1 MQDPVVIMNFTHIYE
16 DETFYIS
23 EQKSSTSRSC
33 EASFT
38 PLSGPAPVSLAASSG
53 PANVWAASGAPS
65 DRPVSLAASSGLA
78 NARAASG
85 APFDRP
91 MSLATSSGPA
101 TARAAG
107 SGDSAPVRA
116 ASCASFIVSGSPACA
131 QTISPRCM
139 SATVARTPSSP
150 FTPSILDFTTLSG
163 TTGFCDDA
171 AADEIRR
178 RIADFPARGIHF
190 LDNGNFHYLTRF
202 WCEKI
207 SEDFALVVY
216 DHHVDLRKPVFPGL
230 MSCGSWIRDVLLR
243 NSHCRAVLIIGPEC
257 AQADI
262 IERELQSLADEDSFS
277 DENMSETATERRKT
291 ADQATHASAAGQPFH
306 ASAAGQP
313 PFASAVGQPSHVSVA
328 GQPPLA
334 SAANHPPRVSAA
346 ARPFYVSAADYASHS
361 WTFVRRE
368 ADGQRPCASAPVRV
382 CCFTED
388 DILDGRVARELP
400 HLLDALHLP
409 VYISIDKDVLSRKV
423 LRTNWDQGIM
433 TEAEFRHELDR
444 FAMGPDIHILGVDI
458 CGEPAYNACRR
469 LLDDTRDLRRSD
481 GVNRRLLEHYLA
493 RVH

>member
-33 EASFT
+33 EASST
-38 PLSGPAPVSLAASSG
+38 PSNSPAPVSIAASSD
-53 PANVWAASGAPS
+53 PATVRAASGVPSDRPASFVASDHPVSIAASGSPATVRAASGAPS
-65 DRPVSLAASSGLA
+65 DRPVSFAASS
-78 NARAASG
+78 NPVTARAAS
-85 APFDRP
+85 
-91 MSLATSSGPA
+91 S
-101 TARAAG
+101 
-107 SGDSAPVRA
+107 
-116 ASCASFIVSGSPACA
+116 
-131 QTISPRCM
+131 
-139 SATVARTPSSP
+139 TPY
-150 FTPSILDFTTLSG
+150 ILDFTTLSG
-163 TTGFCDDA
+163 TTGFCDDT

-178 RIADFPARGIHF
+178 CIADFPARGIHF

-230 MSCGSWIRDVLLR
+230 MSCGSWIRDVFLR
-243 NSHCRAVLIIGPEC
+243 NSHCRAVLIIGPER

-262 IERELQSLADEDSFS
+262 IERELQSLVAEDQPPRSS
-277 DENMSETATERRKT
+277 APARRK
-291 ADQATHASAAGQPFH
+291 AA
-306 ASAAGQP
+306 
-313 PFASAVGQPSHVSVA
+313 
-328 GQPPLA
+328 
-334 SAANHPPRVSAA
+334 
-346 ARPFYVSAADYASHS
+346 
-361 WTFVRRE
+361 
-368 ADGQRPCASAPVRV
+368 GQRPCASAPVRV

-388 DILDGRVARELP
+388 DILDGRAARELP

-433 TEAEFRHELDR
+433 TEAEFRRELDR
-444 FAMGPDIHILGVDI
+444 FTMDPKIHILGVDI

-481 GVNRRLLEHYLA
+481 GVNHRLLEHYLA

>member
-33 EASFT
+33 GASFT
-38 PLSGPAPVSLAASSG
+38 PSNSPAPVSFTAFDRPVSLAASSG
-53 PANVWAASGAPS
+53 PANVRAASGAPS
-65 DRPVSLAASSGLA
+65 DRSASFAASSNLA
-78 NARAASG
+78 TARAASG
-85 APFDRP
+85 APSDRHV
-91 MSLATSSGPA
+91 SFAASSGPA
-101 TARAAG
+101 TARA
-107 SGDSAPVRA
+107 
-116 ASCASFIVSGSPACA
+116 
-131 QTISPRCM
+131 
-139 SATVARTPSSP
+139 SSSKP
-150 FTPSILDFTTLSG
+150 YILDFTTLSG

-178 RIADFPARGIHF
+178 CIADFPARGIHF

-207 SEDFALVVY
+207 TEDFVLVVY

-262 IERELQSLADEDSFS
+262 IERELQSLVAED
-277 DENMSETATERRKT
+277 
-291 ADQATHASAAGQPFH
+291 
-306 ASAAGQP
+306 QP
-313 PFASAVGQPSHVSVA
+313 PRS
-328 GQPPLA
+328 
-334 SAANHPPRVSAA
+334 
-346 ARPFYVSAADYASHS
+346 
-361 WTFVRRE
+361 
-368 ADGQRPCASAPVRV
+368 SAPARL

-400 HLLDALHLP
+400 HLLNALHLP

-444 FAMGPDIHILGVDI
+444 FTMDPDIHILGVDI

>member
-33 EASFT
+33 EASST

-53 PANVWAASGAPS
+53 PAN
-65 DRPVSLAASSGLA
+65 
-78 NARAASG
+78 ARAASG

-91 MSLATSSGPA
+91 MSLAASSGPA

-262 IERELQSLADEDSFS
+262 IERELQSLVAED
-277 DENMSETATERRKT
+277 
-291 ADQATHASAAGQPFH
+291 QP
-306 ASAAGQP
+306 
-313 PFASAVGQPSHVSVA
+313 
-328 GQPPLA
+328 L
-334 SAANHPPRVSAA
+334 R
-346 ARPFYVSAADYASHS
+346 
-361 WTFVRRE
+361 
-368 ADGQRPCASAPVRV
+368 ASAPVRV

-388 DILDGRVARELP
+388 DILDGRAARELP

-444 FAMGPDIHILGVDI
+444 FTMGPDIHILGVDI

>member
-1 MQDPVVIMNFTHIYE
+1 MQDPIVIMNFTHIYE

-38 PLSGPAPVSLAASSG
+38 PSNSPAPVSIAASSG
-53 PANVWAASGAPS
+53 PATVRAASGVPSDRPASFVASDHPVSIAASGSPANVRAASGAPS
-65 DRPVSLAASSGLA
+65 DRPVSFAA
-78 NARAASG
+78 
-85 APFDRP
+85 
-91 MSLATSSGPA
+91 SSGPA
-101 TARAAG
+101 TARA
-107 SGDSAPVRA
+107 SLSKPY
-116 ASCASFIVSGSPACA
+116 
-131 QTISPRCM
+131 
-139 SATVARTPSSP
+139 
-150 FTPSILDFTTLSG
+150 ILDFTTLSG

-178 RIADFPARGIHF
+178 CIADFPARGIHF

-207 SEDFALVVY
+207 TEDFVLVVY

-277 DENMSETATERRKT
+277 DDSMFGTAAERRMT
-291 ADQATHASAAGQPFH
+291 ADQATHASAAGQL
-306 ASAAGQP
+306 
-313 PFASAVGQPSHVSVA
+313 
-328 GQPPLA
+328 PLA

-346 ARPFYVSAADYASHS
+346 DYASHS
-361 WTFVRRE
+361 WTYVRRE
-368 ADGQRPCASAPVRV
+368 ASDQPPRSSASVRRDTDGQRPCASAPVRV

-423 LRTNWDQGIM
+423 MRTNWDQGIM
-433 TEAEFRHELDR
+433 TEAEFRCELDR
-444 FAMGPDIHILGVDI
+444 FTMDPDIHILGVDI

>member
-33 EASFT
+33 EASST
-38 PLSGPAPVSLAASSG
+38 PLSGPA
-53 PANVWAASGAPS
+53 
-65 DRPVSLAASSGLA
+65 PVSLAASSGLA

-91 MSLATSSGPA
+91 MSFAAFSGPA
-101 TARAAG
+101 TARASSGAPSDRSASFTASSSPVTARAAG
-107 SGDSAPVRA
+107 SGDPAPVRA
-116 ASCASFIVSGSPACA
+116 ASCASAIVSGSR
-131 QTISPRCM
+131 TISPRCM

-230 MSCGSWIRDVLLR
+230 MSCGSWIRDVLFR

-262 IERELQSLADEDSFS
+262 IERELQSLVAED
-277 DENMSETATERRKT
+277 
-291 ADQATHASAAGQPFH
+291 QPLR
-306 ASAAGQP
+306 S
-313 PFASAVGQPSHVSVA
+313 
-328 GQPPLA
+328 
-334 SAANHPPRVSAA
+334 
-346 ARPFYVSAADYASHS
+346 
-361 WTFVRRE
+361 
-368 ADGQRPCASAPVRV
+368 SAPARL

-400 HLLDALHLP
+400 HLLDALRLP

-433 TEAEFRHELDR
+433 TEAEFRRELDR
-444 FAMGPDIHILGVDI
+444 FTMDPKIHILGVDI

>member
-33 EASFT
+33 GASFT
-38 PLSGPAPVSLAASSG
+38 PSNSPAPVSFTAFDRPVSLAASSG
-53 PANVWAASGAPS
+53 PA
-65 DRPVSLAASSGLA
+65 
-78 NARAASG
+78 
-85 APFDRP
+85 
-91 MSLATSSGPA
+91 
-101 TARAAG
+101 TARA
-107 SGDSAPVRA
+107 
-116 ASCASFIVSGSPACA
+116 
-131 QTISPRCM
+131 
-139 SATVARTPSSP
+139 SSSKP
-150 FTPSILDFTTLSG
+150 YILDFTTLSG

-178 RIADFPARGIHF
+178 CIADFPARGIHF

-207 SEDFALVVY
+207 TEDFVLVVY

-277 DENMSETATERRKT
+277 DDSMFGTAAERRMT
-291 ADQATHASAAGQPFH
+291 ADQATHASAAGQLPH
-306 ASAAGQP
+306 
-313 PFASAVGQPSHVSVA
+313 
-328 GQPPLA
+328 
-334 SAANHPPRVSAA
+334 
-346 ARPFYVSAADYASHS
+346 VSAADYASHS
-361 WTFVRRE
+361 WTYVRRE
-368 ADGQRPCASAPVRV
+368 ASDQPPRSSASVRRDTDGQHPCASAPVRV

-388 DILDGRVARELP
+388 DILDGRAARELP
-400 HLLDALHLP
+400 HILDALHLP

-444 FAMGPDIHILGVDI
+444 FTMDPDIHILGVDI

>member
-33 EASFT
+33 GASST
-38 PLSGPAPVSLAASSG
+38 PLSGPAPVSLAASSSPATARAASGALFDRPVSLAAYSG
-53 PANVWAASGAPS
+53 PATARAASGAPS
-65 DRPVSLAASSGLA
+65 DRPVSFAASSG
-78 NARAASG
+78 
-85 APFDRP
+85 PV
-91 MSLATSSGPA
+91 
-101 TARAAG
+101 TARA
-107 SGDSAPVRA
+107 SS
-116 ASCASFIVSGSPACA
+116 S
-131 QTISPRCM
+131 
-139 SATVARTPSSP
+139 TPY
-150 FTPSILDFTTLSG
+150 ILDFTTLSG

-178 RIADFPARGIHF
+178 RIADFPARGLHF
-190 LDNGNFHYLTRF
+190 LDNGNFHYLTHF

-262 IERELQSLADEDSFS
+262 IEHELQSLVAED
-277 DENMSETATERRKT
+277 
-291 ADQATHASAAGQPFH
+291 
-306 ASAAGQP
+306 
-313 PFASAVGQPSHVSVA
+313 QPSRSS
-328 GQPPLA
+328 A
-334 SAANHPPRVSAA
+334 S
-346 ARPFYVSAADYASHS
+346 
-361 WTFVRRE
+361 VRRDT
-368 ADGQRPCASAPVRV
+368 DGQRPCASAPVRV

-433 TEAEFRHELDR
+433 TEAEFRRELDR
-444 FAMGPDIHILGVDI
+444 FTMDPDIHILGVDI

>member
-16 DETFYIS
+16 DETFFIS

-38 PLSGPAPVSLAASSG
+38 PSNSPAPVSFTAFDRPVSLAASSG
-53 PANVWAASGAPS
+53 PANVRAASGAPS
-65 DRPVSLAASSGLA
+65 DRPVSF
-78 NARAASG
+78 AASG
-85 APFDRP
+85 
-91 MSLATSSGPA
+91 GPV
-101 TARAAG
+101 TARA
-107 SGDSAPVRA
+107 
-116 ASCASFIVSGSPACA
+116 
-131 QTISPRCM
+131 
-139 SATVARTPSSP
+139 SSSKP
-150 FTPSILDFTTLSG
+150 YILDFTTLSG

-178 RIADFPARGIHF
+178 CIADFPARGIHF

-243 NSHCRAVLIIGPEC
+243 NSHCRAILIIGPEC

-277 DENMSETATERRKT
+277 DDSMSGTAAERRMT
-291 ADQATHASAAGQPFH
+291 ADQATHASAAGQLPH
-306 ASAAGQP
+306 
-313 PFASAVGQPSHVSVA
+313 
-328 GQPPLA
+328 
-334 SAANHPPRVSAA
+334 
-346 ARPFYVSAADYASHS
+346 VSAADYASHS
-361 WTFVRRE
+361 WTYVRRE
-368 ADGQRPCASAPVRV
+368 ASDQPPRSSAPVRV

-423 LRTNWDQGIM
+423 MRTNWDQGIM
-433 TEAEFRHELDR
+433 TEAEFRCELDR
-444 FAMGPDIHILGVDI
+444 FTMDPDIHILGVDI

>member
-1 MQDPVVIMNFTHIYE
+1 MQDPIVIMNFTHIYE

-38 PLSGPAPVSLAASSG
+38 PSNSPAPVSFTAFDRPVSLAASSG
-53 PANVWAASGAPS
+53 PANVRAASGAPS
-65 DRPVSLAASSGLA
+65 DRSASFAASSNL
-78 NARAASG
+78 
-85 APFDRP
+85 
-91 MSLATSSGPA
+91 A
-101 TARAAG
+101 TARA
-107 SGDSAPVRA
+107 
-116 ASCASFIVSGSPACA
+116 
-131 QTISPRCM
+131 
-139 SATVARTPSSP
+139 SSSKP
-150 FTPSILDFTTLSG
+150 YILDFTTLSG

-178 RIADFPARGIHF
+178 CIADFPARGIHF

-207 SEDFALVVY
+207 TEDFVLVVY

-277 DENMSETATERRKT
+277 DDSMFGTAAERRMT
-291 ADQATHASAAGQPFH
+291 ADQATHASAAGQLPH
-306 ASAAGQP
+306 
-313 PFASAVGQPSHVSVA
+313 
-328 GQPPLA
+328 
-334 SAANHPPRVSAA
+334 
-346 ARPFYVSAADYASHS
+346 VSAADYASHS
-361 WTFVRRE
+361 WTYVRRE
-368 ADGQRPCASAPVRV
+368 ASDQPPRSSASVRRDTDGQHPCASAPVRV

-388 DILDGRVARELP
+388 DILDGRAARELP
-400 HLLDALHLP
+400 HILDALHLP

-444 FAMGPDIHILGVDI
+444 FTMDPDIHILGVDI

>member
-1 MQDPVVIMNFTHIYE
+1 
-16 DETFYIS
+16 
-23 EQKSSTSRSC
+23 
-33 EASFT
+33 
-38 PLSGPAPVSLAASSG
+38 
-53 PANVWAASGAPS
+53 
-65 DRPVSLAASSGLA
+65 
-78 NARAASG
+78 
-85 APFDRP
+85 
-91 MSLATSSGPA
+91 
-101 TARAAG
+101 
-107 SGDSAPVRA
+107 
-116 ASCASFIVSGSPACA
+116 
-131 QTISPRCM
+131 M

-230 MSCGSWIRDVLLR
+230 MSCGSWIRDVLFR

-291 ADQATHASAAGQPFH
+291 ADQATHASAAGQLPL
-306 ASAAGQP
+306 
-313 PFASAVGQPSHVSVA
+313 ASAVGQPFHASAA

-361 WTFVRRE
+361 WTYVRRE
-368 ADGQRPCASAPVRV
+368 ASDQPPRSSVSVRRDTDGQRLRASAPVLV

-388 DILDGRVARELP
+388 NILDGRAARELP
-400 HLLDALHLP
+400 HLLNALHLP

-423 LRTNWDQGIM
+423 LHTNWDQGIM

-469 LLDDTRDLRRSD
+469 LLDDTRDLRQSD
-481 GVNRRLLEHYLA
+481 GVNRRLLEHYLSRA
-493 RVH
+493 H

>member
-16 DETFYIS
+16 DETFFIS

-33 EASFT
+33 GASFT
-38 PLSGPAPVSLAASSG
+38 PLSGPAPVSLAASSSS
-53 PANVWAASGAPS
+53 PVTARAASGAPS
-65 DRPVSLAASSGLA
+65 DRPVSF
-78 NARAASG
+78 AASG
-85 APFDRP
+85 
-91 MSLATSSGPA
+91 GPV
-101 TARAAG
+101 TARA
-107 SGDSAPVRA
+107 
-116 ASCASFIVSGSPACA
+116 
-131 QTISPRCM
+131 
-139 SATVARTPSSP
+139 SSSKP
-150 FTPSILDFTTLSG
+150 YILDFTTLSG

-178 RIADFPARGIHF
+178 CIADFPARGIHF

-243 NSHCRAVLIIGPEC
+243 NSHCRAILIIGPEC

-277 DENMSETATERRKT
+277 DDSMSGTAAERRMT
-291 ADQATHASAAGQPFH
+291 ADQATHASAAGQLPH
-306 ASAAGQP
+306 
-313 PFASAVGQPSHVSVA
+313 
-328 GQPPLA
+328 
-334 SAANHPPRVSAA
+334 
-346 ARPFYVSAADYASHS
+346 VSAADYASHS
-361 WTFVRRE
+361 WTYVRRE
-368 ADGQRPCASAPVRV
+368 ASDQPPRSSAPVRV

-423 LRTNWDQGIM
+423 MRTNWDQGIM
-433 TEAEFRHELDR
+433 TEAEFRCELDR
-444 FAMGPDIHILGVDI
+444 FTMDPDIHILGVDI

>member
-33 EASFT
+33 EASST
-38 PLSGPAPVSLAASSG
+38 PSNSPAPVSIAASS
-53 PANVWAASGAPS
+53 N
-65 DRPVSLAASSGLA
+65 PVT
-78 NARAASG
+78 ARAAS
-85 APFDRP
+85 
-91 MSLATSSGPA
+91 S
-101 TARAAG
+101 
-107 SGDSAPVRA
+107 
-116 ASCASFIVSGSPACA
+116 
-131 QTISPRCM
+131 
-139 SATVARTPSSP
+139 TPYI
-150 FTPSILDFTTLSG
+150 FDFTTLSG

-207 SEDFALVVY
+207 TEDFALVVY

-243 NSHCRAVLIIGPEC
+243 NSHCRAVLIIGPERV
-257 AQADI
+257 QADI
-262 IERELQSLADEDSFS
+262 IERELQSLVA
-277 DENMSETATERRKT
+277 
-291 ADQATHASAAGQPFH
+291 ADQ
-306 ASAAGQP
+306 
-313 PFASAVGQPSHVSVA
+313 
-328 GQPPLA
+328 
-334 SAANHPPRVSAA
+334 PPRSSA
-346 ARPFYVSAADYASHS
+346 S
-361 WTFVRRE
+361 VRRE
-368 ADGQRPCASAPVRV
+368 AAGQRPCASAPVRV

-388 DILDGRVARELP
+388 DILDGRAARELP
-400 HLLDALHLP
+400 HLLDALRLP

-433 TEAEFRHELDR
+433 TEAEFRRELDR
-444 FAMGPDIHILGVDI
+444 FTMDPKIHILGVDI

>member
-16 DETFYIS
+16 DETFFIS

-33 EASFT
+33 GASFT
-38 PLSGPAPVSLAASSG
+38 PLSGPAPVSLAASSSS
-53 PANVWAASGAPS
+53 PVTARAASGAPS
-65 DRPVSLAASSGLA
+65 DRPVSLAASSGPA
-78 NARAASG
+78 TARAASG
-85 APFDRP
+85 APSDRP
-91 MSLATSSGPA
+91 VSFAASSGPV
-101 TARAAG
+101 TARA
-107 SGDSAPVRA
+107 
-116 ASCASFIVSGSPACA
+116 
-131 QTISPRCM
+131 
-139 SATVARTPSSP
+139 SSSKP
-150 FTPSILDFTTLSG
+150 YILDFTTLSG

-178 RIADFPARGIHF
+178 CIADFPARGIHF

-207 SEDFALVVY
+207 TEDFVLVVY

-262 IERELQSLADEDSFS
+262 IERELQSLVADD
-277 DENMSETATERRKT
+277 DVLAER
-291 ADQATHASAAGQPFH
+291 ASQ
-306 ASAAGQP
+306 
-313 PFASAVGQPSHVSVA
+313 
-328 GQPPLA
+328 
-334 SAANHPPRVSAA
+334 
-346 ARPFYVSAADYASHS
+346 
-361 WTFVRRE
+361 T
-368 ADGQRPCASAPVRV
+368 APVRL

-388 DILDGRVARELP
+388 DILDGRAARELP
-400 HLLDALHLP
+400 HILDALHLP

-444 FAMGPDIHILGVDI
+444 FTTDPDIHILGADI

-493 RVH
+493 RAH

>member
-1 MQDPVVIMNFTHIYE
+1 MQDLVVIMNFTHIYE

-33 EASFT
+33 GA
-38 PLSGPAPVSLAASSG
+38 LSTSPNGPAPVSFTASSG
-53 PANVWAASGAPS
+53 PATVRAASGAPSDRPASFVASDHPVSIATSSSPATVRAASGAPS
-65 DRPVSLAASSGLA
+65 DRPVSFAASS
-78 NARAASG
+78 S
-85 APFDRP
+85 
-91 MSLATSSGPA
+91 PA
-101 TARAAG
+101 TART
-107 SGDSAPVRA
+107 
-116 ASCASFIVSGSPACA
+116 ASS
-131 QTISPRCM
+131 
-139 SATVARTPSSP
+139 TPY
-150 FTPSILDFTTLSG
+150 ILDFTTLSG

-207 SEDFALVVY
+207 TEDFVLVVY

-243 NSHCRAVLIIGPEC
+243 NSHCCAVLIIGPEC

-277 DENMSETATERRKT
+277 DDSMSGTAAERRMT
-291 ADQATHASAAGQPFH
+291 ADQTTHASAAGQPSH
-306 ASAAGQP
+306 ASAAGL
-313 PFASAVGQPSHVSVA
+313 
-328 GQPPLA
+328 PPLA
-334 SAANHPPRVSAA
+334 SAANHPPH
-346 ARPFYVSAADYASHS
+346 VSAADYASHS
-361 WTFVRRE
+361 WTYVRRK
-368 ADGQRPCASAPVRV
+368 AADQPPRSTATVRRDTDGQRPCASAPVRV

-444 FAMGPDIHILGVDI
+444 FTMDPDIHILGVDI

>member
-33 EASFT
+33 EASST
-38 PLSGPAPVSLAASSG
+38 PLSGPA
-53 PANVWAASGAPS
+53 
-65 DRPVSLAASSGLA
+65 PVSLAASSGLA
-78 NARAASG
+78 NARAASSK
-85 APFDRP
+85 PY
-91 MSLATSSGPA
+91 
-101 TARAAG
+101 
-107 SGDSAPVRA
+107 
-116 ASCASFIVSGSPACA
+116 
-131 QTISPRCM
+131 
-139 SATVARTPSSP
+139 
-150 FTPSILDFTTLSG
+150 ILDFTTLSG

-202 WCEKI
+202 WCEKV

-243 NSHCRAVLIIGPEC
+243 NSHCRAVLIIGPER

-262 IERELQSLADEDSFS
+262 IERELQSLVAED
-277 DENMSETATERRKT
+277 
-291 ADQATHASAAGQPFH
+291 
-306 ASAAGQP
+306 QP
-313 PFASAVGQPSHVSVA
+313 PRS
-328 GQPPLA
+328 
-334 SAANHPPRVSAA
+334 
-346 ARPFYVSAADYASHS
+346 
-361 WTFVRRE
+361 
-368 ADGQRPCASAPVRV
+368 SAPARL

-400 HLLDALHLP
+400 HLLNALHLP

-423 LRTNWDQGIM
+423 LHTNWDQGIM
-433 TEAEFRHELDR
+433 TEAEFRRELDR
-444 FAMGPDIHILGVDI
+444 FTMDPKIHILGVDI
-458 CGEPAYNACRR
+458 CGEPAYNACR

-481 GVNRRLLEHYLA
+481 GVNRRLLEHYLSRA
-493 RVH
+493 H

>member
-16 DETFYIS
+16 DETFYSS

-33 EASFT
+33 EASST
-38 PLSGPAPVSLAASSG
+38 PLSGPAPVSFAASNG
-53 PANVWAASGAPS
+53 PATVRAASGAPS
-65 DRPVSLAASSGLA
+65 DRPVSFAAFSGPA
-78 NARAASG
+78 TVRAAS
-85 APFDRP
+85 FDRLV
-91 MSLATSSGPA
+91 SLTASNSPA
-101 TARAAG
+101 TARAA
-107 SGDSAPVRA
+107 
-116 ASCASFIVSGSPACA
+116 
-131 QTISPRCM
+131 
-139 SATVARTPSSP
+139 SSKP
-150 FTPSILDFTTLSG
+150 YILDFTTLSG

-178 RIADFPARGIHF
+178 RIADFPSRGLHF

-243 NSHCRAVLIIGPEC
+243 NRHCRAVLIIGPER

-277 DENMSETATERRKT
+277 DENMSETATDRRKT
-291 ADQATHASAAGQPFH
+291 ADQATHAS
-306 ASAAGQP
+306 
-313 PFASAVGQPSHVSVA
+313 VA
-328 GQPPLA
+328 CQPPLA
-334 SAANHPPRVSAA
+334 SAANHLTHASAATRPFHVSA
-346 ARPFYVSAADYASHS
+346 VDYASHS
-361 WTFVRRE
+361 WTYVRRE
-368 ADGQRPCASAPVRV
+368 ADGQCPCASAPVRV

-400 HLLDALHLP
+400 HLLDALSLP

-444 FAMGPDIHILGVDI
+444 FTMDPKIHILGVDI

-481 GVNRRLLEHYLA
+481 GVNRRLLEHYLS

>member
-16 DETFYIS
+16 DEMFYIS

-33 EASFT
+33 GASST
-38 PLSGPAPVSLAASSG
+38 PLSGPA
-53 PANVWAASGAPS
+53 
-65 DRPVSLAASSGLA
+65 PVSLAASSGLA

-85 APFDRP
+85 APSDRP
-91 MSLATSSGPA
+91 ASLAASSGPA

-116 ASCASFIVSGSPACA
+116 ASCASAIVSGSR
-131 QTISPRCM
+131 TISPRCM
-139 SATVARTPSSP
+139 SAMVARTPSSP

-178 RIADFPARGIHF
+178 RIADFPARGLHF
-190 LDNGNFHYLTRF
+190 LDNGNFHYLTHF

-243 NSHCRAVLIIGPEC
+243 NSHCRAVLIIGPERV
-257 AQADI
+257 QADI
-262 IERELQSLADEDSFS
+262 IERELQSLVAED
-277 DENMSETATERRKT
+277 
-291 ADQATHASAAGQPFH
+291 
-306 ASAAGQP
+306 QP
-313 PFASAVGQPSHVSVA
+313 PRSSAS
-328 GQPPLA
+328 
-334 SAANHPPRVSAA
+334 
-346 ARPFYVSAADYASHS
+346 
-361 WTFVRRE
+361 VRRE
-368 ADGQRPCASAPVRV
+368 AAGQRPCASAPVRV

-388 DILDGRVARELP
+388 DILDGRAARELP

-444 FAMGPDIHILGVDI
+444 FTMGPDIHILGVDI

>member
-33 EASFT
+33 GASFT
-38 PLSGPAPVSLAASSG
+38 PSNSPAPVSI
-53 PANVWAASGAPS
+53 
-65 DRPVSLAASSGLA
+65 AASSGLA

-91 MSLATSSGPA
+91 VSFAASGSPANVRAASGVPSDRPASFVASDHPVSIAASSSPA
-101 TARAAG
+101 NVRAASGASSDRPVSFAASSNPVTARAA
-107 SGDSAPVRA
+107 SS
-116 ASCASFIVSGSPACA
+116 
-131 QTISPRCM
+131 
-139 SATVARTPSSP
+139 TPY
-150 FTPSILDFTTLSG
+150 ILDFTTLSG
-163 TTGFCDDA
+163 TTGFCDDT

-178 RIADFPARGIHF
+178 CIADFPARGIHF

-230 MSCGSWIRDVLLR
+230 MSCGSWIRDVFLR
-243 NSHCRAVLIIGPEC
+243 NSHCRAVLIIGPER

-262 IERELQSLADEDSFS
+262 IERELQSLVAEDQPPRSS
-277 DENMSETATERRKT
+277 
-291 ADQATHASAAGQPFH
+291 ASAR
-306 ASAAGQP
+306 
-313 PFASAVGQPSHVSVA
+313 
-328 GQPPLA
+328 L
-334 SAANHPPRVSAA
+334 
-346 ARPFYVSAADYASHS
+346 Y
-361 WTFVRRE
+361 
-368 ADGQRPCASAPVRV
+368 
-382 CCFTED
+382 CFTED
-388 DILDGRVARELP
+388 DILDGRAARELP

-433 TEAEFRHELDR
+433 TEAEFRRELDR
-444 FAMGPDIHILGVDI
+444 FTMDPKIHILGVDI

-481 GVNRRLLEHYLA
+481 GVNHRLLEHYLA

>member
-33 EASFT
+33 GASFT
-38 PLSGPAPVSLAASSG
+38 PSNSPAPVSFTAFDRPVSLAASSG
-53 PANVWAASGAPS
+53 PANVRAASGAPS
-65 DRPVSLAASSGLA
+65 DRSASFAASSNLA
-78 NARAASG
+78 TARAASG
-85 APFDRP
+85 APSDRHV
-91 MSLATSSGPA
+91 SFAASSGPA
-101 TARAAG
+101 TARA
-107 SGDSAPVRA
+107 
-116 ASCASFIVSGSPACA
+116 
-131 QTISPRCM
+131 
-139 SATVARTPSSP
+139 SSSKP
-150 FTPSILDFTTLSG
+150 YILDFTTLSG

-178 RIADFPARGIHF
+178 CIADFPARGIHF

-207 SEDFALVVY
+207 TENFVLVVY

-277 DENMSETATERRKT
+277 DDSMFGTAAERRMT
-291 ADQATHASAAGQPFH
+291 ADQATHASAAGQLPH
-306 ASAAGQP
+306 
-313 PFASAVGQPSHVSVA
+313 
-328 GQPPLA
+328 
-334 SAANHPPRVSAA
+334 
-346 ARPFYVSAADYASHS
+346 VSAADYASHS
-361 WTFVRRE
+361 WTYVRRE
-368 ADGQRPCASAPVRV
+368 ASDQPPRSSASVRRDTDGQHPCASAPVRV

-388 DILDGRVARELP
+388 DILDGRAARELP
-400 HLLDALHLP
+400 HILDALHLP

-444 FAMGPDIHILGVDI
+444 FTMDPDIHILGVDI

>member
-23 EQKSSTSRSC
+23 EQKSSAPRSY
-33 EASFT
+33 
-38 PLSGPAPVSLAASSG
+38 
-53 PANVWAASGAPS
+53 
-65 DRPVSLAASSGLA
+65 
-78 NARAASG
+78 
-85 APFDRP
+85 
-91 MSLATSSGPA
+91 
-101 TARAAG
+101 
-107 SGDSAPVRA
+107 A
-116 ASCASFIVSGSPACA
+116 ASCAPSTDSGSPAPA
-131 QTISPRCM
+131 RVASNAPSIGSGSPAPTRAISPRCT
-139 SATVARTPSSP
+139 SVAAGRAPHSP
-150 FTPSILDFTTLSG
+150 FTPNILDFTTLSG
-163 TTGFCDDA
+163 TNGFCDDA

-178 RIADFPARGIHF
+178 RIADFPARGLHF

-243 NSHCRAVLIIGPEC
+243 NRHCRAVLIIGPEC

-262 IERELQSLADEDSFS
+262 IDRELQSLVAD
-277 DENMSETATERRKT
+277 DEVLDERASQSASYPQVSTE
-291 ADQATHASAAGQPFH
+291 
-306 ASAAGQP
+306 
-313 PFASAVGQPSHVSVA
+313 AVNDR
-328 GQPPLA
+328 
-334 SAANHPPRVSAA
+334 AANAPDAGLPT
-346 ARPFYVSAADYASHS
+346 HS
-361 WTFVRRE
+361 WTYVRRE
-368 ADGQRPCASAPVRV
+368 ADDQSVRL

-388 DILDGRVARELP
+388 DILDGRAAHELP
-400 HLLDALHLP
+400 HILDALRLP

-444 FAMGPDIHILGVDI
+444 FTMDLDIHILGADI

-481 GVNRRLLEHYLA
+481 GVNRRLLEHYLSRTQHA
-493 RVH
+493 GLQY

>member
-33 EASFT
+33 GASST
-38 PLSGPAPVSLAASSG
+38 PLSGPAPVSLAASSSS
-53 PANVWAASGAPS
+53 PVTARAASGAPS
-65 DRPVSLAASSGLA
+65 DRPVSLAASSGPA
-78 NARAASG
+78 TARAASG
-85 APFDRP
+85 APSDRP
-91 MSLATSSGPA
+91 VSFAASSGPV
-101 TARAAG
+101 TARA
-107 SGDSAPVRA
+107 SS
-116 ASCASFIVSGSPACA
+116 S
-131 QTISPRCM
+131 
-139 SATVARTPSSP
+139 TPY
-150 FTPSILDFTTLSG
+150 ILDFTTLSG

-178 RIADFPARGIHF
+178 RIADFPARGLHF
-190 LDNGNFHYLTRF
+190 LDNGNFHYLTHF

-243 NSHCRAVLIIGPEC
+243 NSHCRAVLIIGPERV
-257 AQADI
+257 QADI
-262 IERELQSLADEDSFS
+262 IERELQSLVAED
-277 DENMSETATERRKT
+277 
-291 ADQATHASAAGQPFH
+291 
-306 ASAAGQP
+306 QP
-313 PFASAVGQPSHVSVA
+313 PRS
-328 GQPPLA
+328 
-334 SAANHPPRVSAA
+334 
-346 ARPFYVSAADYASHS
+346 
-361 WTFVRRE
+361 
-368 ADGQRPCASAPVRV
+368 SAPARLYSEKPLHFSVKPTPRSSAPARLY
-382 CCFTED
+382 CFTED

-444 FAMGPDIHILGVDI
+444 FTMDPKIHILGVDI

-469 LLDDTRDLRRSD
+469 LLDDTRDLRRND